1 MKKVLKWTFLVFI
14 VLCAFFS
21 LTQVREN
28 TITGNMENL
37 TAGDKVYVASY
48 HASKKAW
55 VVDDSTIVEKDG
67 EFAISTTD
75 KNEIIHLHF
84 VKTGDSLDVTK
95 SYANLYLENLG
106 KYTVTGDAALPS
118 LDKIIGGVYNYP
130 EMMEI
135 DSLKDR
141 MDDIYEKYRNIR
153 KSDSPDTA
161 SMRALMEEYND
172 IEEKCNGLYK
182 IVITNYPDDTHSAYF
197 LKNSYII
204 TPENISEVD
213 SLYNTLGENA
223 IKSSYARDVK
233 KNIDNLSSS
242 LVGGKA
248 ADFALTDITTGDTL
262 RLSDKRGSITLVEFW
277 ASWCPPCR
285 ASNPHLVEL
294 YKKYHP
300 AGLEVIGVATSDKE
314 ENWKKAIEDDGLLWH
329 QVNSSEEVKGQ
340 DNIAKRYGVAYI
352 PTSIIVDKEGKIIY
366 RGEPDGV
373 EEMLK
378 SLFPDV
384 K

>member
-1 MKKVLKWTFLVFI
+1 MKKVLKWVFLVFV

-21 LTQVREN
+21 LTQVRKN

-37 TAGDKVYVASY
+37 SSGDKVYVTSY

-55 VVDDSTIVEKDG
+55 IVDDSTVVEKDG
-67 EFAISTTD
+67 IFTITTTD
-75 KNEIIHLHF
+75 KNEVVHLHF
-84 VKTGDSLDVTK
+84 VKAADSLDVNK
-95 SYANLYLENLG
+95 SYVNVYLENLG
-106 KYTVTGDAALPS
+106 KYTIEGDAAAPS
-118 LDKIIGGVYNYP
+118 IKKIVGGVYNYP
-130 EMMEI
+130 SMIEL
-135 DSLKDR
+135 DSLKNK
-141 MDDIYEKYRNIR
+141 MGDIYEQYKSIR
-153 KSDSPDTA
+153 KSDNPDTA
-161 SMRALMEEYND
+161 SMKALMTEYKQ
-172 IEEKCNGLYK
+172 IEEKSNSLYD
-182 IVITNYPDDTHSAYF
+182 VIIGSYPDDTHSAYI
-197 LKNSYII
+197 LKNNYII
-204 TPENISEVD
+204 TPDNLAMVD
-213 SLYNTLGENA
+213 SLYNLLGEKA

-242 LVGGKA
+242 LVGGEA
-248 ADFALTDITTGDTL
+248 ADFSLTDITTGDTL
-262 RLSDKRGSITLVEFW
+262 RLSDKRGSIVLLEFW

-300 AGLEVIGVATSDKE
+300 AGLEVIGIATSDKE

-329 QVNSSEEVKGQ
+329 QVNSREEVKGQ
-340 DNIAKRYGVAYI
+340 ENIAKRYAVAYI

-366 RGEPDGV
+366 RGEPNGV

-378 SLFPDV
+378 TLFPEV